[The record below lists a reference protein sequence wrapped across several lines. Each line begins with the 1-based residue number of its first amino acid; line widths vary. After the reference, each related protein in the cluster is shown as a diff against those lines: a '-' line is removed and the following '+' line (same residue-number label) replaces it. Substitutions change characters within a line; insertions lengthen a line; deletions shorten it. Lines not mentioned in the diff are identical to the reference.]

1 MASEEA
7 SVWIG
12 SQQDAMVDLQRELT
26 ARPAI
31 GPDNDGD
38 GEWEKARFLED
49 YLRRH
54 GIDQIEHLDCPDDR
68 VPEGSR
74 PNFIATIPGLREE
87 PAVWVLTHLD
97 VVPPG
102 EKAADGTWKGWDTD
116 PFCVQRV
123 GEMIV
128 GRGVSDNQ
136 QSIVSSIFGVLA
148 LLENDIRPAHTVRL
162 LFVSDEETGSAYG
175 LEHLLEEYADRFPKN
190 DAYIVPDAGNE
201 DGSMVEIA
209 EKSVLWLEFRVQG
222 KQAHGSRPDRGI
234 NAFRAAS
241 RLVYLLDTAL
251 SDRFDKVDHLYEP
264 PSSTFEPTLH
274 KANVPNVNT
283 IPGEDVFC
291 FDCRVLPDYKLDS
304 VLDSV
309 RAECRSVDASSGTE
323 TEVIVRNRMD
333 APRATPSDA
342 SAVRLLCTAVERV
355 LGVAPQTMGVGGMTV
370 ASMFRSRG
378 LPAAVWMT
386 SSGTEHQTNER
397 CPIASMVGDAR
408 VFAEVFQTEF

>member
-1 MASEEA
+1 MASEEV
-7 SVWIG
+7 SEWIG
-12 SQQDAMVDLQRELT
+12 SQEDAMIALQSELT

-31 GPDNDGD
+31 GPDNDGE
-38 GEWEKARFLED
+38 GEWEKARFLEG
-49 YLRRH
+49 YLREH
-54 GIDQIEHLDCPDDR
+54 GIDQIKHLDSPDDR
-68 VPEGSR
+68 VPGGTR
-74 PNFIATIPGLREE
+74 PNIIATIPGLREE

-102 EKAADGTWKGWDTD
+102 EKPSDGTWKGWDTD
-116 PFCVQRV
+116 PFTVQRV
-123 GEMIV
+123 GDTIV

-148 LLENDIRPAHTVRL
+148 LIQNSVRPAHTVRL
-162 LFVSDEETGSAYG
+162 LFVSDEETGSGHG
-175 LEHLLEEYADRFPKN
+175 LDYLLDKHARIFPKN

-201 DGSMVEIA
+201 DGSMVEVA
-209 EKSVLWLEFRVQG
+209 EKSVLWLEFHVQG
-222 KQAHGSRPDRGI
+222 KQAHGSRPDRGA

-251 SDRFDKVDHLYEP
+251 SGRFDKVDHLYEP
-264 PSSTFEPTLH
+264 PFSTFEPTLH

-309 RAECRSVDASSGTE
+309 YAECRSVDASSGTE
-323 TEVIVRNRMD
+323 TDVTVRNRLD
-333 APRATPSDA
+333 APPVTPADA
-342 SAVRLLCTAVERV
+342 PVVRLLCTAVEEV
-355 LGVAPQTMGVGGMTV
+355 LGVRPRTMGVGGMTV
-370 ASMFRSRG
+370 ASMFRARG

-386 SSGTEHQTNER
+386 SAGTAHQTNES
-397 CPIASMVGDAR
+397 CPIANMVGDAR
-408 VFAEVFQTEF
+408 VFAKVFQMDF